1 MLEAAVG
8 FNHLSN
14 ELAVLEIVQSSNF
27 VCPRKLTSGQLYM
40 ALIRLKSDVPVVGSF
55 MAMIDELVKEGLLI
69 SAAVLDHDPSFP
81 CVQHIILGLTE
92 IGAAALQERR
102 CQADLFYT

>member
-8 FNHLSN
+8 FNHFSN

-27 VCPRKLTSGQLYM
+27 VRPRKLTSGQLYF
-40 ALIRLKSDVPVVGSF
+40 ALIRLQSEVPVIGIF
-55 MAMIDELVKEGLLI
+55 MEMIDELVKEGLLI

-81 CVQHIILGLTE
+81 YVQHIILGLTE
-92 IGAAALQERR
+92 IGDAALRERR
-102 CQADLFYT
+102 GQADLFYT